1 MMNNLF
7 NNANPFAMIAQLQSN
22 PLCALRSAGFN
33 IPQNINSPQ
42 AIVQYLTQSGQV
54 TQSQLN
60 AAQQAAQMF
69 RR

>member
-1 MMNNLF
+1 MNNNF
-7 NNANPFAMIAQLQSN
+7 FGNNPMSMITQLQRN
-22 PLCALRSAGFN
+22 PLGMLRAAGFN

-42 AIVQYLTQSGQV
+42 DIVQFLAQSGQV
-54 TQSQLN
+54 SQAQLN